1 MEFNEEKLI
10 EKVQS
15 LYENQLID
23 CNMYKRL
30 NIAIYYFCH
39 DVTIKQ
45 IEDMYE
51 VSREVVRGVLHN
63 PRISN
68 YLGEEFYDLL
78 QKKCKTR
85 KREAY
90 KRRNLLNLE
99 ILSEEELLTIQ
110 IVKRENVSITTKRE
124 LKMLRTA
131 ILYLANCSY
140 SQISSIL
147 GYSKAAISGYL
158 TDEHLKEL
166 LQDNYYR
173 IILEQLSDR
182 KPAASCSIVD
192 KKERIIQFIQFI
204 GESNL
209 TLEVLKSMN
218 VYALA
223 KQFGIASSSM
233 QYYLNDSYF
242 EELLFRSCEEKVK
255 RM

>member
-131 ILYLANCSY
+131 ILYLANYSY

-158 TDEHLKEL
+158 TDEHLKE
-166 LQDNYYR
+166 
-173 IILEQLSDR
+173 
-182 KPAASCSIVD
+182 
-192 KKERIIQFIQFI
+192 FI
-204 GESNL
+204 
-209 TLEVLKSMN
+209 T
-218 VYALA
+218 
-223 KQFGIASSSM
+223 
-233 QYYLNDSYF
+233 
-242 EELLFRSCEEKVK
+242 R
-255 RM
+255 